1 VDVRKNRLAS
11 YFLIFGVF
19 FILLGAVLLY
29 GFYEGRRGEVKPL
42 SGNPAPGIVGLSRL
56 VVGEAVVTVEG
67 GFIKTFSG
75 NVLKIRAIS
84 LSPTIT
90 VNARNSGKQTRL
102 VVEVDNVRADNVQ
115 TPASLQL
122 IRKDSNTISFAMD
135 VPGREQRVIS
145 IYPPANPNRFTFFVL
160 GDNRDGKPVFQKIL
174 RQINQKRPLFA
185 LDGGDLV
192 SNGERWEYL
201 DFEDTIEQVNVPF
214 LTALGNH
221 DIRNGGRR
229 TYQELLAPDYYSFS
243 FGNSHFIVLDSSS
256 GGLGDVQFRWL
267 EENLNKASAAGKN
280 IFVFSHVP
288 PFDPWRGRNRAFS
301 NPNEQE
307 TFFDLMKRYRVTRV
321 YASHIHSYFSGKRDG
336 VTYVITGGA
345 GAPLVSTK
353 DFFHYVEVTVDG
365 NKVTEKVV
373 KIPASKLVSWRPRL
387 VPADLRVRIL
397 SIFLFSLGSLL
408 MLAGIAPTTIV
419 FIKNSY
425 RNRSKSL

>member
-1 VDVRKNRLAS
+1 MKKKKVSS

-42 SGNPAPGIVGLSRL
+42 SGNPARGIVGLSRL
-56 VVGEAVVTVEG
+56 VVGDAVVTVEG
-67 GFIKTFSG
+67 GFVRTFSR
-75 NVLKIRAIS
+75 NVLNIRATS
-84 LSPTIT
+84 LSPTII
-90 VNARNSGKQTRL
+90 VNTRNSNKRTRF
-102 VVEVDNVRADNVQ
+102 VVEVDNVRADKAQ
-115 TPASLQL
+115 TPAPLKI
-122 IRKDSNTISFAMD
+122 IRKDSNTLSLTLD
-135 VPGREQRVIS
+135 VPAREQRAIS

-192 SNGERWEYL
+192 SNGEKWEYL
-201 DFEDTIEQVNVPF
+201 DFIDTIEQVNVSF

-229 TYQELLAPDYYSFS
+229 TYQDLLAPDYYAFS

-301 NPNEQE
+301 NPNEQG
-307 TFFDLMKRYRVTRV
+307 TFVDLMKRYRVTRV

-353 DFFHYVEVTVDG
+353 DFFHYVEVKVNG

-373 KIPASKLVSWRPRL
+373 KIPASKLVSWRVGL
-387 VPADLRVRIL
+387 LPADLRIRIL
-397 SIFLFSLGSLL
+397 STFFFSTGFILVLLGLIRGR
-408 MLAGIAPTTIV
+408 LAFVKKFFEKIQG
-419 FIKNSY
+419 
-425 RNRSKSL
+425 